1 YREWVRNKLDTKGVR
16 PFHFAQTVSPFD
28 PPCALA
34 ETSTSG
40 NNWILYIQLYR
51 MITFAD
57 MRQFT
62 SSIFFSFC
70 CENY

>member
-1 YREWVRNKLDTKGVR
+1 MCPRPEQLDEQDFREWVRNKLDTKGVR

-40 NNWILYIQLYR
+40 HCGNPQNRVIVTVATTPI
-51 MITFAD
+51 
-57 MRQFT
+57 
-62 SSIFFSFC
+62 SS
-70 CENY
+70 